1 MRNGEVGMKNL
12 GLALARFQ
20 FFIPHFSFLIK
31 RSVTFVLSHLHA
43 SMKNSLQLTINI
55 VLALAVAGLYF
66 LHFNQKVVAPAIA
79 TDKSVAVLASPEA
92 NTASDMTAAATAPT
106 ASTGTA
112 AVAPTPAVDAT
123 GNFAGK
129 LAYVES
135 NKMLDGYQGMKDARK
150 SFEGKA
156 RSWERQNQSMLASFK
171 AAVEAYQKQA
181 PTLSP
186 EQRAASEQKLQ
197 AQQQQVAQQQQQLQ
211 GQAQEEEAK
220 LTQTVLSSVNK
231 KVEAYGKAHGYKL
244 ILIAAPSGTI
254 AYGEKN
260 LDITTPVLAYLNAEY
275 RRK

>member
-1 MRNGEVGMKNL
+1 MKN
-12 GLALARFQ
+12 
-20 FFIPHFSFLIK
+20 P
-31 RSVTFVLSHLHA
+31 
-43 SMKNSLQLTINI
+43 LQLTINI

-79 TDKSVAVLASPEA
+79 TDKSVAVMASPEM
-92 NTASDMTAAATAPT
+92 NTATDTTAATPAEAAGTAAA
-106 ASTGTA
+106 AS
-112 AVAPTPAVDAT
+112 TPAVDAT
-123 GNFAGK
+123 GNFEGK

-156 RSWERQNQSMLASFK
+156 RGWERQNQSMLASFK

-181 PTLSP
+181 STLSP